1 MKEIL
6 LVIIQLLS
14 AVESNYDAD
23 AINISENAVGIL
35 QIRPILVD
43 DINRIFNRDFI
54 YDDRY
59 DVQKS
64 LEMCALYLLHYHDK
78 YVTYNPN
85 TEISDYEICARLWNG
100 GYEGLKRNPSAT
112 NKYWSKVNKYWSKVT
127 LLKEVK

>member
-6 LVIIQLLS
+6 LIIIPLLMG
-14 AVESNYDAD
+14 VESNYDVN

-43 DINRIFNRDFI
+43 DVNRIINKDYHFK
-54 YDDRY
+54 YKDRY

-64 LEMCALYLLHYHDK
+64 VEMCANYLMHYHNK

-85 TEISDYEICARLWNG
+85 TEMSDYEICARLWNG
-100 GYEGLKRNPSAT
+100 GYEGLKRNPNAT
-112 NKYWSKVNKYWSKVT
+112 NKYWSKVK